1 LLGFKAL
8 RNSKVEDVSV
18 GGSSKKNTPIW
29 KTQVIRRPDAPE
41 VAQAGKYAFQTHR
54 AEEISRLLQAGV
66 AVCFPDLRGCGEMRT
81 TGEARGRTSSD
92 TSISANEWMHGDTV
106 LGTQLQELLLVVD
119 AIRGQGFGSVGLW
132 GDSFAPVN
140 APDAK
145 LSVPYDVDPQPAI
158 GEPMGGLVALVAG
171 LFAPEGTVQAI
182 HIRGGL
188 ASYKSVLQSQ
198 FLYLPHDALVPRVLS
213 ITDID
218 DVAAVLASRPLRI
231 EAAINGQNQRISD
244 KELAAAFPLTC
255 AAGKDRVMLRESPS
269 SPEELAAWFA
279 KSLGR

>member
-1 LLGFKAL
+1 
-8 RNSKVEDVSV
+8 
-18 GGSSKKNTPIW
+18 
-29 KTQVIRRPDAPE
+29 
-41 VAQAGKYAFQTHR
+41 
-54 AEEISRLLQAGV
+54 
-66 AVCFPDLRGCGEMRT
+66 
-81 TGEARGRTSSD
+81 
-92 TSISANEWMHGDTV
+92 
-106 LGTQLQELLLVVD
+106 
-119 AIRGQGFGSVGLW
+119 
-132 GDSFAPVN
+132 
-140 APDAK
+140 
-145 LSVPYDVDPQPAI
+145 
-158 GEPMGGLVALVAG
+158 MGGLVALVAG